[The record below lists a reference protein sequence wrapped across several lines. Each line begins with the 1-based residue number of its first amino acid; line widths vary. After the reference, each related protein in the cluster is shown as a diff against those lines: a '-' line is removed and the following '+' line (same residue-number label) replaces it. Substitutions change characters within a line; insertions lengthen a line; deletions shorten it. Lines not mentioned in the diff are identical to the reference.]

1 MHGASLLRIV
11 GFLGFAVFLLITF
24 TRLPYFLAGLTRMP
38 PRLEPA
44 DAIVVLAATINATG
58 VLSQASFRRAIHGI
72 ALQRR
77 GLAPLLVFSGGT
89 GAGTKAEADVR
100 AALARDLGVPAE
112 RVLTDTGARTTREEA
127 IRLPTLLR
135 RMGARK
141 ILLVSDPQHMARAV
155 QLFTNA
161 GLEVLPAPADE
172 PEQSIVVTRELVQEL
187 FARLYYRIAGYL

>member
-1 MHGASLLRIV
+1 MASR
-11 GFLGFAVFLLITF
+11 
-24 TRLPYFLAGLTRMP
+24 
-38 PRLEPA
+38 
-44 DAIVVLAATINATG
+44 
-58 VLSQASFRRAIHGI
+58 
-72 ALQRR
+72 
-77 GLAPLLVFSGGT
+77 
-89 GAGTKAEADVR
+89 AEADVR